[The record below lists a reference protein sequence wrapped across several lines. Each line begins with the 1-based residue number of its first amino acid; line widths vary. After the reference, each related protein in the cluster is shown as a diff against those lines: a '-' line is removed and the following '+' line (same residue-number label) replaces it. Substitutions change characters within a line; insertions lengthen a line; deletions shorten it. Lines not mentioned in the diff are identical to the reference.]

1 MYRNMGTHFLSE
13 YFRDMFISNRY
24 FRQYVIE
31 WSWPPCLLN
40 LNPWDYILWVFLKDI
55 FYTNNPYIVEELKA
69 EFIVAVVRNFS

>member
-1 MYRNMGTHFLSE
+1 
-13 YFRDMFISNRY
+13 
-24 FRQYVIE
+24 
-31 WSWPPCLLN
+31 